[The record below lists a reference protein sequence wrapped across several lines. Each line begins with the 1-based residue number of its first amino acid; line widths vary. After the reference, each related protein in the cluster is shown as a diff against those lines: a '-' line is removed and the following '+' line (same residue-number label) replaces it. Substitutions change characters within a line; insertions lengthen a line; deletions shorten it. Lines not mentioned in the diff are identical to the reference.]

1 MVWLALLCKTSFI
14 LKKFDKDNMQ
24 QSKRLNFLK
33 SFLKLYGVEKIELT
47 KETFDSISGI
57 VIYEES
63 DPEEIQ
69 EFIWHKSENQVP
81 HSELCVL
88 IDKIVAEK
96 MHNGDLIYDNIISNF
111 EFKEF
116 NNQKRDELIELL
128 YDIEIKM
135 IDNGEE
141 TDSYFVHS

>member
-1 MVWLALLCKTSFI
+1 
-14 LKKFDKDNMQ
+14 MQ
-24 QSKRLNFLK
+24 ESKRLNFLN

-47 KETFDSISGI
+47 KEKVDSISGI
-57 VIYEES
+57 AIYDES

-69 EFIWHKSENQVP
+69 EFIWHKSENQIP
-81 HSELCVL
+81 DSELCIL

-96 MHNGDLIYDNIISNF
+96 IQNGDLIYDNKISNL

-116 NNQKRDELIELL
+116 NNLKRDKLIELL
-128 YDIEIKM
+128 YDVEIKM

-141 TDSYFVHS
+141 TESYFVHS